1 MEIQVEARLVD
12 GSTQDFRFGE
22 SFILEMNRLKAQ
34 GINGKALIHSL
45 LTDDWG
51 APPLY
56 ILVTGVDQNG
66 AVINERIPY
75 S

>member
-12 GSTQDFRFGE
+12 GSNQDFSFGE

-34 GINGKALIHSL
+34 GINGKSLIHSL

-51 APPLY
+51 GTTSIY
-56 ILVTGVDQNG
+56 FGHWC
-66 AVINERIPY
+66 
-75 S
+75 